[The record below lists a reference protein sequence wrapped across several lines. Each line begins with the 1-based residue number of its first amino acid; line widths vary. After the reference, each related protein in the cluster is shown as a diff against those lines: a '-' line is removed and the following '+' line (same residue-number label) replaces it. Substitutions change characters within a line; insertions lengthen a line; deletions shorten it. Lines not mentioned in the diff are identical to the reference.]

1 MLCVSSLQTE
11 GSRTSS
17 LDGGVLQG
25 QPSGTLTSLFRAAVW
40 LPGWLLTQLLGAP
53 CRLGRRA
60 FGAVRVT
67 RQHLLERQDDYG
79 FLYMLLS
86 LGMPLLAGLHDVLA
100 QMLRMEEPPLTQLPP
115 PPSQAQSLAQQ
126 VLR

>member
-1 MLCVSSLQTE
+1 MSVLQVE
-11 GSRTSS
+11 GNQVSS
-17 LDGGVLQG
+17 LDGGALQG

-40 LPGWLLTQLLGAP
+40 WPRWLLAQLLGIP

-60 FGAVRVT
+60 VGAVRVT

-100 QMLRMEEPPLTQLPP
+100 QMLRMEDPPLTALPP
-115 PPSQAQSLAQQ
+115 PSPPSQARSLAQQ